1 LAIAILLLLDFAP
14 LHLVAYGQT
23 AGPLPVVTPPPD
35 IFPPPILTAIAGD
48 TPGNCNVLTG
58 PVTAAGG
65 GGASAQCSGGGVLS
79 INAPIGAVGGD
90 GTLAVVTVGAV
101 LGESNDCTGANQL
114 PILATQHFMSVWNR
128 PGQPASINLNLPAS
142 INLPIAPSLLAAA
155 GGNPARLLIL
165 HSLPDGTVTPI
176 LATFTGNGT
185 TAGFQSSQLGDFYA
199 VALPA
204 GLPATYSGRVGQV
217 NLVNHTFVLSG
228 QNGQITVQSTDRQ
241 GGTVIVHQNGS
252 PASFNEIP
260 NAPSVQVTGLPS
272 PASCGKT
279 NSVVAKQITLTDVSS
294 LNQQIPQLPSQLPA
308 TGLGGMAR

>member
-1 LAIAILLLLDFAP
+1 MRRYSNPALRGALAGVLAIAILLLLDFAP

-79 INAPIGAVGGD
+79 IDAPIGAVGGD

-128 PGQPASINLNLPAS
+128 PGQPASINLNLRPVSTCQSRRAFWRRQ
-142 INLPIAPSLLAAA
+142 AAI
-155 GGNPARLLIL
+155 RLVC
-165 HSLPDGTVTPI
+165 SSCTPCPTV
-176 LATFTGNGT
+176 
-185 TAGFQSSQLGDFYA
+185 
-199 VALPA
+199 
-204 GLPATYSGRVGQV
+204 
-217 NLVNHTFVLSG
+217 
-228 QNGQITVQSTDRQ
+228 
-241 GGTVIVHQNGS
+241 
-252 PASFNEIP
+252 
-260 NAPSVQVTGLPS
+260 PS
-272 PASCGKT
+272 PRYS
-279 NSVVAKQITLTDVSS
+279 
-294 LNQQIPQLPSQLPA
+294 PPLPA
-308 TGLGGMAR
+308 TGLPPASSPASSATSMQSPYRQDFRQHIAAESGR